1 MLVLGWPGLR
11 VDAYSKHNL
20 RRENC
25 SSCGGIMDMGW
36 FQLIL
41 MKTEVIRAEHPIALN
56 HAVDTL
62 KHGGLVAFPTD
73 TVYGL
78 ASLPFQAEYVERL
91 YIAKGRNSERAI
103 ALLLG
108 DLEQLEQV
116 VDNIGETAMIWARK
130 FWPGP
135 LTLILPRLD
144 SLPDVLS
151 PTSTIGVRVPDHP
164 VALALLN
171 MVGPLAVTSAN
182 LSGYQNANTAQDVF
196 DQLNGRIHL
205 ILDGGRAPGG
215 VPSTV
220 VDCTADDP
228 IVLREGPISLR
239 DLMGVLPGK

>member
-1 MLVLGWPGLR
+1 MVSID
-11 VDAYSKHNL
+11 V
-20 RRENC
+20 
-25 SSCGGIMDMGW
+25 
-36 FQLIL
+36 
-41 MKTEVIRAEHPIALN
+41 MKTEVINAEHPIALN
-56 HAVDTL
+56 HATDIL

-78 ASLPFQAEYVERL
+78 ASLPFQAEFVERL

-108 DLEQLEQV
+108 DYEQLDQV
-116 VDNIGETAMIWARK
+116 ARNIGETARLWARK

-135 LTLILPRLD
+135 LTIIVPRLET
-144 SLPDVLS
+144 LPDVLS

-182 LSGYQNANTAQDVF
+182 LSGLQNTNTAQDVF
-196 DQLNGRIHL
+196 DQLHGRIHL
-205 ILDGGRAPGG
+205 ILDGGRTPGG

-220 VDCTADDP
+220 VDCTTGDP
-228 IVLREGPISLR
+228 IVLREGPVTLD
-239 DLMGVLPGK
+239 DLMKVLP